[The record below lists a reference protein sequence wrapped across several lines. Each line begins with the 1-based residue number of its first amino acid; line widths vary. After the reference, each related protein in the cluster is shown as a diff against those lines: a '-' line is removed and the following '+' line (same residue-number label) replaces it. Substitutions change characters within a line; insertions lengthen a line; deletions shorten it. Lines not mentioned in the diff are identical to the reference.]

1 MSKRNYP
8 EFELQKQFCKYID
21 LKHPELLYMSDTIAN
36 LSLTMF
42 QKIRNKAIQKEG
54 FHCPD
59 VIFFEPVDNFHG
71 LFIELK
77 VVTPYK
83 KDGTLKKNEHLENQ
97 WKTIVALRRRG
108 YSANFATGF
117 DEAVEQL
124 ERYLKGL

>member
-1 MSKRNYP
+1 MLHKEYI
-8 EFELQKQFCKYID
+8 LQKQFCNYVKIKHPD
-21 LKHPELLYMSDTIAN
+21 LKFISSGISLK
-36 LSLTMF
+36 LSKF
-42 QKIRNKAIQKEG
+42 QAIRNKAIQKEG

-59 VIFFEPVDNFHG
+59 VIIFEPVDGFHG

-83 KDGTLKKNEHLENQ
+83 QDGTLKKNEHLENQ
-97 WKTIVALRRRG
+97 WKTIVALRKRG

>member
-1 MSKRNYP
+1 MKRTYP
-8 EFELQKQFCKYID
+8 EYELQKSFCKYIN
-21 LKHPELLYMSDTIAN
+21 LKHSEILYMSDTIAN
-36 LSLTMF
+36 LKLSMF

-59 VIFFEPVDNFHG
+59 VIIFEPKGIYHG

-77 VVTPYK
+77 VVTPHK

-97 WKTIVALRRRG
+97 YKTILNLRKRG
-108 YSANFATGF
+108 YCANFATGF

-124 ERYLKGL
+124 ESYLSL